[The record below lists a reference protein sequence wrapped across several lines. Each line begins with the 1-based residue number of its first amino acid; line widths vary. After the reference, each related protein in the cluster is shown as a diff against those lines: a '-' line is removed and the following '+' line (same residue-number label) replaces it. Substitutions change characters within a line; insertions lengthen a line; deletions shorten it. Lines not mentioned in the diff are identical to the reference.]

1 MRLSY
6 SNYKTYKDCPRQF
19 YYQINRVPPPY
30 PPSKYFALYGILI
43 QMFFE
48 YYVKYYIREVPD
60 FTPEVIKG
68 LLRRL
73 WKKVLDRNH
82 VVWDDPWVKYSSVDI
97 FELVYQDALEVLKKF
112 DFWSNCIS
120 EKKYV
125 INLKK
130 SGDELVAKI
139 DFIHHCPDGTI
150 EILDGKGTDKVG
162 KNVDVE
168 QLYFYALAYLLHH
181 RKLPDK
187 IGFLYFKLRL
197 IDYIDFTMDDIIK
210 FKNKLALVKKTIK
223 EDKEFKPNVK
233 LSKHCKWCAWQTMC
247 DEFNQK
253 KQANR
258 RKRSSI
264 KEDSN
269 GEVIDIGF

>member
-6 SNYKTYKDCPRQF
+6 SNYKTYKDCPKQ
-19 YYQINRVPPPY
+19 YNYQVARVTPPY

-43 QMFFE
+43 QRFFE
-48 YYVKYYIREVPD
+48 YYVKYYIREIPD
-60 FTPEVIKG
+60 INEEVIKG
-68 LLRRL
+68 LLRSQ
-73 WKKVLDRNH
+73 WKKVLERNH
-82 VVWDDPWVKYSSVDI
+82 VEWGDPWVKYSSVDI
-97 FELVYQDALEVLKKF
+97 FEMVYLDVLEMLKKY
-112 DFWSNCIS
+112 DFWSNCSS

-139 DFIHHCPDGTI
+139 DFIYHRPDGKV

-181 RKLPDK
+181 RRLPDK
-187 IGFLYFKLRL
+187 MGFMYFKLRV
-197 IDYIDFTMDDIIK
+197 IDYIDFTMDDIVT

-223 EDKEFKPNVK
+223 EDKEFKANVK
-233 LSKHCKWCAWQTMC
+233 LSKHCKWCAWQLIC
-247 DEFNQK
+247 DEFNEK
-253 KQANR
+253 KHANK

-264 KEDSN
+264 KEDTN
-269 GEVIDIGF
+269 GGVIEIGF